1 MSRARVRLR
10 DDGQIEVKLKTAW
23 HDGTTHL
30 LMSPMD
36 FISRLVSLV
45 PAPKLNVI
53 RYHGVFA
60 PASPLRK
67 SIIPQE
73 AEDDSRD
80 ILGDSVGGCG
90 HEGRA
95 EKGPSKYHWAS
106 LMKRVFDVDVLECP
120 KCKSRMQQIA
130 FITDRNSIRD
140 FLEHVGLFGN
150 SPPEIDIL

>member
-60 PASPLRK
+60 PSSPLRK

-73 AEDDSRD
+73 VEDDSRD
-80 ILGDSVGGCG
+80 SNGDAAGQSFTRV
-90 HEGRA
+90 A
-95 EKGPSKYHWAS
+95 QEKVPQNTIGP
-106 LMKRVFDVDVLECP
+106 P
-120 KCKSRMQQIA
+120 
-130 FITDRNSIRD
+130 
-140 FLEHVGLFGN
+140 
-150 SPPEIDIL
+150 